1 MATVDKTSPQKVSEA
16 MLAITT
22 GLVVIGLLTHRE
34 PLVVAGAIAGGIGL
48 LLPPL
53 ARLITKGWLWLSEK
67 MGWVMSRVIL
77 GAVFFLF
84 LTPIALLRK
93 VTSGSKALGLKRTTG
108 SHWATRDHTYAPGD
122 LEKPW

>member
-1 MATVDKTSPQKVSEA
+1 MSAPKEIPPQKVSEA

-22 GLVVIGLLTHRE
+22 GLVVIGLFLDRE
-34 PLVVAGAIAGGIGL
+34 ALVMAGAITGGIGL

-53 ARLITKGWLWLSEK
+53 ARLITKGWFWLSEK

-77 GAVFFLF
+77 SAVFFLF

-93 VTSGSKALGLKRTTG
+93 VTSGSKALALKRTTG
-108 SHWATRDHTYAPGD
+108 GHWVTRDHTYSPAD

>member
-1 MATVDKTSPQKVSEA
+1 MHTDRKTSPEKVSEA

-22 GLVVIGLLTHRE
+22 GLVVIGLFMHRE
-34 PLVVAGAIAGGIGL
+34 ALILAGAIVGGIGL

-53 ARLITKGWLWLSEK
+53 ARLITKGWFWLSEK

-77 GAVFFLF
+77 GTVFFLF

-93 VTSGSKALGLKRTTG
+93 VTSGSKVLALKRTAG
-108 SHWATRDHTYAPGD
+108 SHWTTRDHTYSPAD